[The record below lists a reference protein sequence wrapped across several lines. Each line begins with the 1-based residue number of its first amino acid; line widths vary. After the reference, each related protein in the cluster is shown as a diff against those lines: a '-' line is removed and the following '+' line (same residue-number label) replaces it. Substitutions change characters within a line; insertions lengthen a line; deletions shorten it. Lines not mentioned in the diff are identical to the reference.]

1 MLKKFVLTILGV
13 LLVAGALVG
22 TKLEQFRTMGEA
34 GANMVP
40 PPQIVTA
47 AVARE
52 DEWEN
57 ILSATG
63 SLVAVQGLTL
73 RAEVAG
79 RIVRIDFESGAAVE
93 ARQVLVQ
100 LDVSTENAQL
110 RAALATEALAKANVA
125 RARDLRK
132 RNTMSPA
139 ELDAAEAEF
148 EAATAQ
154 VEAIRT
160 SIEKKTVR
168 APFAGRLGIRQV
180 NLGEVL
186 SVGDPIATLQT
197 LDPIYVD
204 FALPQQWL
212 GALNVGTQVR
222 VTTDA
227 AAGEIYEG
235 RIDAVSPE
243 VDPVTRNV
251 RARATIANTGEKL
264 RAGMFANV
272 EVVLP
277 AREEVLAIPATAV
290 LFAPFGDSVFVIEKE
305 EGSKTDAGEE
315 PKLHVRQRFVRLGT
329 RRGDFVDV
337 VEGLEA
343 GEQVV
348 SSGVFKLSSGMHV
361 VVDNSLAPDAKLA
374 PRPDNI

>member
-1 MLKKFVLTILGV
+1 MLKKIVLTVLGV

-40 PPQIVTA
+40 PPQVVTS

-57 ILSATG
+57 LLSATG

-73 RAEVAG
+73 RAEEAG
-79 RIVRIDFESGAAVE
+79 RIVRIAFESGAAVE
-93 ARQVLVQ
+93 AGQVLVE
-100 LDVSTENAQL
+100 LDVSTEKAQL
-110 RAALATEALAKANVA
+110 RAALATEKLTRANLA
-125 RARDLRK
+125 RSRDLRK
-132 RNTMSPA
+132 KNTLSPA

-148 EAATAQ
+148 EAATAD

-160 SIEKKTVR
+160 RIEKKTVK

-186 SVGDPIATLQT
+186 AIGDPIATLQT
-197 LDPIYVD
+197 LDPIYID
-204 FALPQQWL
+204 FTLPQQSL
-212 GALNVGTQVR
+212 AALDPGTKVR

-227 AAGEIYEG
+227 AAGETYEG
-235 RIDAVSPE
+235 SINAVSPE
-243 VDPVTRNV
+243 VDPVTRSV
-251 RARATIANTGEKL
+251 RARATINNRREKL

-277 AREEVLAIPATAV
+277 SSEHVLAIPATAV
-290 LFAPFGDSVFVIEKE
+290 LFAPFGDSVFVIESQE
-305 EGSKTDAGEE
+305 TEGGGE
-315 PKLHVRQRFVRLGT
+315 PKLNVRQRFVRLGT

-348 SSGVFKLSSGMHV
+348 SSGVFKLSSGMNV
-361 VVDNSLAPDAKLA
+361 VVDNTLAPDAKLA
-374 PRPDNI
+374 PKPDNI

>member
-1 MLKKFVLTILGV
+1 MFKKLTLTVLGV

-40 PPQIVTA
+40 PPQVVTS
-47 AVARE
+47 AVAQD

-57 ILSATG
+57 VLSATG

-73 RAEVAG
+73 RTEEAG
-79 RIVRIDFESGAAVE
+79 RVVRIDFESGAAVDTGE
-93 ARQVLVQ
+93 VLVE
-100 LDVSTENAQL
+100 LDTSTEQAEL
-110 RAALATEALAKANVA
+110 RAAKAAESLARANLA
-125 RARDLRK
+125 RARDLRNK
-132 RNTMSPA
+132 RTLSPA

-148 EAATAQ
+148 QAATAK
-154 VEAIRT
+154 VEGIRT

-180 NLGEVL
+180 NIGEVL

-212 GALNVGTQVR
+212 GALEPGTQVR

-227 AAGEIYEG
+227 AAGETYDGKIN
-235 RIDAVSPE
+235 AVSPE

-251 RARATIANTGEKL
+251 RARATIENRGEKL

-277 AREEVLAIPATAV
+277 SREKVLAIPLTAV
-290 LFAPFGDSVFVIEKE
+290 LFAPFGDSVFVIEAE
-305 EGSKTDAGEE
+305 DGDAAESGDE

-329 RRGDFVDV
+329 RRGDFVAV
-337 VEGLEA
+337 VKGLEA
-343 GEQVV
+343 GERVV

-361 VVDNSLAPDAKLA
+361 VVDNTLAPEAKLA
-374 PRPDNI
+374 PRPENI